1 MVTRLRRGALATY
14 LEEGDGGERLSAADA
29 SNIYID
35 AVDQVNVFL
44 LAGVLGPG
52 GFVPDRGEPELDHL
66 RADLA
71 TRLADDVAL
80 RRFSQRPGR
89 PGHGGGGG
97 RGGRRSGRAL
107 AWLPSPPDLTW
118 HVRTA
123 QPVAGRE
130 GLAALCAHLM
140 TVPLPTD
147 RPRWELLVV
156 PGASPEGPGIV
167 LRVHH
172 AVADGALGVGL
183 VQRLFGDPVGQGRA
197 PVGPGSGAP
206 TRALP
211 GRTPAGG
218 PWWRTLGTGL
228 RRVTSMLRRTVPPT
242 VLLGPISGRR
252 ELGVESVDLARLRAR
267 TRETGATVNDAL
279 LSAVAVGVAAGL
291 REVGEE
297 VPASVPTSVPVA
309 LPDRGGS
316 GNAVGVMMVPLPTA
330 EADGARRLEAIAR
343 ITRDRRVAARGQGTF
358 ELTRTRW
365 GSRLFAWF
373 ARRQRFIAL
382 FVTNVRGPDHVLRV
396 GGAPLVEAWPVAQIQ
411 GNVRLGVAAMSYAG
425 RLSCTVH
432 ADAAGVSAQV
442 VAAALG
448 AELTALAGAPGSGT

>member
-167 LRVHH
+167 LRCITPSRTGPWGWVWCSGCSVTRSARAGHQWGQAAVH
-172 AVADGALGVGL
+172 
-183 VQRLFGDPVGQGRA
+183 R
-197 PVGPGSGAP
+197 
-206 TRALP
+206 P
-211 GRTPAGG
+211 GRFRAG
-218 PWWRTLGTGL
+218 R
-228 RRVTSMLRRTVPPT
+228 PP
-242 VLLGPISGRR
+242 
-252 ELGVESVDLARLRAR
+252 
-267 TRETGATVNDAL
+267 GA
-279 LSAVAVGVAAGL
+279 
-291 REVGEE
+291 
-297 VPASVPTSVPVA
+297 
-309 LPDRGGS
+309 RGG
-316 GNAVGVMMVPLPTA
+316 G
-330 EADGARRLEAIAR
+330 
-343 ITRDRRVAARGQGTF
+343 
-358 ELTRTRW
+358 RW
-365 GSRLFAWF
+365 
-373 ARRQRFIAL
+373 
-382 FVTNVRGPDHVLRV
+382 
-396 GGAPLVEAWPVAQIQ
+396 
-411 GNVRLGVAAMSYAG
+411 
-425 RLSCTVH
+425 
-432 ADAAGVSAQV
+432 
-442 VAAALG
+442 
-448 AELTALAGAPGSGT
+448 APGSGG